1 MGIKNKLQADL
12 KDAMKS
18 GATDRRD
25 VLRSLLAA
33 VKQVE
38 IDDQIQLDDEGVMDV
53 LIKQAKQHRESIA
66 DFEKGGRA
74 EMVAEEQHVLA
85 IIEEYLPKQASE
97 DEIRALAAAKI
108 AELGVTNPKGMG
120 QVMSAMMVDLKGQAD
135 GKVVSQIVRELLLN
149 Q

>member
-1 MGIKNKLQADL
+1 MGIKNRLQADL
-12 KDAMKS
+12 KEAMKS

-38 IDDQIQLDDEGVMDV
+38 IDEQTQLDDEGVMDV

-66 DFEKGGRA
+66 DFAKGGRT

-85 IIEEYLPKQASE
+85 IIEAYLPQQASE
-97 DEIRALAAAKI
+97 QEIRALAADTI
-108 AELGVTNPKGMG
+108 ARGDSRPGGG
-120 QVMSAMMVDLKGQAD
+120 QNRRGRGDQSQGNGSGDERHD
-135 GKVVSQIVRELLLN
+135 G
-149 Q
+149 

>member
-1 MGIKNKLQADL
+1 MGTKAKLQADL

-25 VLRSLLAA
+25 TIRSLLAA

-38 IDDQIQLDDEGVMDV
+38 IDQQTQLDDEGVLAV
-53 LIKQAKQHRESIA
+53 ISKQAKQHRESIA
-66 DFEKGGRA
+66 DFSKGGRA
-74 EMVAEEQHVLA
+74 DMVAEEEKVLA
-85 IIEEYLPKQASE
+85 IIEEYLPQQASE
-97 DEIRALAAAKI
+97 EEIQVLAAAKI

-120 QVMSAMMVDLKGQAD
+120 QVMNALMAELKGQAD
-135 GKVVSQIVRELLLN
+135 GKLVSQIVRNLLLN

>member
-1 MGIKNKLQADL
+1 MGIKSNLQADL
-12 KDAMKS
+12 KEAMKS

-25 VLRSLLAA
+25 LLRSLLAA

-38 IDDQIQLDDEGVMDV
+38 IDDRIQLDDEGVMDV

-66 DFEKGGRA
+66 DFEKAGRA
-74 EMVAEEQHVLA
+74 EMVAEEQHILA
-85 IIEEYLPKQASE
+85 IIEEYLPQPVSE
-97 DEIRALAAAKI
+97 EEIRALAATKI

-120 QVMSAMMVDLKGQAD
+120 QLMSAMMADLKGQAD

-149 Q
+149 R